1 MCLPSTPHILSNTT
15 SAESV
20 KWGLNLSRLIT
31 KLKTN
36 IQEKDL
42 SNSTNMNQSPCF
54 KNRILQR
61 YTPCALFNPNRSL
74 EPKHILFYY
83 RADCLAL

>member
-1 MCLPSTPHILSNTT
+1 MCLPSTPLILSNTT

-31 KLKTN
+31 KLKTD

-42 SNSTNMNQSPCF
+42 SNSTNMNQSSNIKIEYYKDVLPVRCL
-54 KNRILQR
+54 ILGSSEIWSD
-61 YTPCALFNPNRSL
+61 N
-74 EPKHILFYY
+74 
-83 RADCLAL
+83 

>member
-31 KLKTN
+31 KLKTD

-42 SNSTNMNQSPCF
+42 SNSTNMNQSSNIKIEYYKDVLPVRCL
-54 KNRILQR
+54 ILGSSEIWSD
-61 YTPCALFNPNRSL
+61 N
-74 EPKHILFYY
+74 
-83 RADCLAL
+83 

>member
-31 KLKTN
+31 KLKTD

-42 SNSTNMNQSPCF
+42 SNSTNINQSSNI
-54 KNRILQR
+54 KI
-61 YTPCALFNPNRSL
+61 
-74 EPKHILFYY
+74 EYY
-83 RADCLAL
+83 KDVLPVRCLTQIGH